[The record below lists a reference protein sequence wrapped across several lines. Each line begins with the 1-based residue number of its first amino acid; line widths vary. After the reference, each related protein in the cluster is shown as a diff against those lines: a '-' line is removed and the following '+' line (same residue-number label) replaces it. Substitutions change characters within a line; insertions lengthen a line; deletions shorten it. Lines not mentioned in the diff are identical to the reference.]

1 MKFTLLLT
9 KIAKLHQNDDKMITS
24 IKKILETFS
33 EHLERSEESLKL
45 KNSLTHVLENA
56 AVFIKI

>member
-24 IKKILETFS
+24 IKKFLETFS